1 MKPINP
7 SFELFMVLKFINL
20 NQEYITSPITQ
31 TINMPTRIL
40 ITL

>member
-7 SFELFMVLKFINL
+7 LFELFMVLKFIDVKK
-20 NQEYITSPITQ
+20 EHITSPITQ
-31 TINMPTRIL
+31 TINIPTRIL